1 MTRAPPLRTPNS
13 NLKTNDK
20 NRTSPRGRRSE
31 PTGQNLPRILRTAAT
46 PPAPRPR
53 ELPRPCNTECKCTP
67 GSPAPHPLESSL
79 CKGRCYARRAT
90 FRPSKKR
97 TKFIHEYKSIFVHK
111 KGHYGEHSSRP
122 RRWSRPL
129 LCPPSPP
136 SFETRRYLTLF
147 HCSSNQTP
155 IKPVDLYGIILLAKL
170 YLFSPPTN

>member
-1 MTRAPPLRTPNS
+1 MIRTEQALAEDEANRPARTFRGSLGPLPHHRHRGQENYPGPATRNANARLGAPRCIPLNPASAKVAVMPDAPPSDP
-13 NLKTNDK
+13 
-20 NRTSPRGRRSE
+20 
-31 PTGQNLPRILRTAAT
+31 Q
-46 PPAPRPR
+46 
-53 ELPRPCNTECKCTP
+53 
-67 GSPAPHPLESSL
+67 
-79 CKGRCYARRAT
+79 
-90 FRPSKKR
+90 KKR

>member
-1 MTRAPPLRTPNS
+1 MIRTEQALAENEANRPARTFRGSLRPLPHHRHRGQENYPGPATRNANARLGAPRCIPLNPASAKVAVMPDAPPS
-13 NLKTNDK
+13 D
-20 NRTSPRGRRSE
+20 
-31 PTGQNLPRILRTAAT
+31 
-46 PPAPRPR
+46 PP
-53 ELPRPCNTECKCTP
+53 
-67 GSPAPHPLESSL
+67 
-79 CKGRCYARRAT
+79 
-90 FRPSKKR
+90 KKR

-136 SFETRRYLTLF
+136 SFEARRYLTLF